1 MVGIP
6 KCFPGRSCQ
15 FRARPQ
21 SLADT
26 QYLSVRW
33 SILYELEGLRAS
45 RFVVVS
51 LLACEF
57 AQGLALCLRVPVCGK
72 AARVFTPGVA

>member
-33 SILYELEGLRAS
+33 SVLYELEGLRAS
-45 RFVVVS
+45 CFIVVS

-57 AQGLALCLRVPVCGK
+57 ASGSPSVERL
-72 AARVFTPGVA
+72 PGCSHQESPED